1 MKATEQADP
10 RPAAGGRLPT
20 PPTALYPCCQE
31 GCREERTWPPD
42 HLSWFDGLPEKR
54 DANGDI
60 EHFAVKA
67 GWYCGECAS
76 EIGIEPDG
84 PRLDEVLASNGQ
96 TTPKVDGDDR
106 PACADCA
113 FYAANA
119 KASADGQSRELLE
132 QVPHE
137 VADDD
142 CCHPTSLIQQGT
154 GQFHTRSPTTTAATR
169 RRSSSR
175 EQGSSTAPRECAAPG
190 AVTAGCCS
198 LRGPNASAGGGCA
211 RESSP
216 STNRATSAPCE
227 RCASASNPTGGSKS
241 RPPSARRT
249 AEKLALSTGTIC
261 SFTMAHEPDRRPDLD
276 DWQAE

>member
-1 MKATEQADP
+1 MKATQLADP

-42 HLSWFDGLPEKR
+42 DLSWFDGQPEKR

-60 EHFAVKA
+60 ERFAVKA

-119 KASADGQSRELLE
+119 KASTDGQSRELLE

-154 GQFHTRSPTTTAATR
+154 GQFDNAAGMRRTWCGYDGMLFTPWPQRQR
-169 RRSSSR
+169 RRRMRARVLTIDEPSDVGAMRKVRVRLESDR
-175 EQGSSTAPRECAAPG
+175 RIEIETAIG
-190 AVTAGCCS
+190 KT
-198 LRGPNASAGGGCA
+198 
-211 RESSP
+211 
-216 STNRATSAPCE
+216 
-227 RCASASNPTGGSKS
+227 
-241 RPPSARRT
+241 T
-249 AEKLALSTGTIC
+249 AEKLALSTGMIC
-261 SFTMAHEPDRRPDLD
+261 SFTVAHQPDGRPDLD
-276 DWQAE
+276 DWQAG